1 MKYKLLK
8 DTPTHKAGTIF
19 TVQGEYVTYIEQRM
33 IHSSIYNSVVITNNP
48 EWFEPVEE
56 FKKMFVYKANEERS
70 VCLVSENFATEEQA
84 FAKKELM
91 EHIYKF
97 EEPEE
102 SRSDNCF
109 YLDPDLDWC
118 EENTNTMSRAFID
131 YHLGLVITN
140 NIDKQDLKERIRLL
154 NNVINS
160 LKS

>member
-8 DTPTHKAGTIF
+8 DTPTHKAGAIF
-19 TVQGEYVTYIEQRM
+19 IELDNGRYTEE
-33 IHSSIYNSVVITNNP
+33 IYEVDQLNYSKEQISNP

-56 FKKMFVYKANEERS
+56 FKKEFEVTA
-70 VCLVSENFATEEQA
+70 FAYADDSFWLHEKIGTEEQA
-84 FAKKELM
+84 KAKKELM
-91 EHIYKF
+91 VHIYKF
-97 EEPEE
+97 EEPKE

-118 EENTNTMSRAFID
+118 EENTNTMSRASID

-140 NIDKQDLKERIRLL
+140 NTDKQDREERILLL
-154 NNVINS
+154 NNYINS